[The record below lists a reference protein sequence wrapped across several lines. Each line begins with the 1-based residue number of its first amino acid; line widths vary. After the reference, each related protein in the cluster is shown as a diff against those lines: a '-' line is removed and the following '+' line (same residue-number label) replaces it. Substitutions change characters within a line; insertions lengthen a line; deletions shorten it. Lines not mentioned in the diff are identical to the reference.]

1 MPPLAGTFDLRDDM
15 RGQMQLAS
23 QLGGA
28 IGSVINSRRIRQ
40 EEEYRAVLDQT
51 FIGLVN
57 RAATEGWDG
66 ARLLGE
72 LANVP
77 GMAQTE
83 YGRKVQMS
91 MAMDQ
96 YERMQAAAA
105 ANAPAPEGMEVI
117 GGRRDKYGNFIPS
130 YGKVNQVILHGPGGM
145 KYTYDPATKTAT
157 PIQGIQ
163 PSDSRETE
171 EMKVIQAMSETD
183 RQINALNLAIEQG
196 FDKDGNP
203 VDPSVVPM
211 LRNQI
216 ASLKA
221 EQELRRRRLSDSEA
235 LADYEL
241 VKNTV
246 LEDLNRGDEVMRIG
260 ESMPLSGYLEG
271 IEQTQKAGVFDNV
284 KDPAKIKEAMGR
296 HVQDLVAQGLTLPEA
311 RAESER
317 QMRLLQK
324 ADSGW
329 FKTLPSEPIR
339 APLGAEYEGDEQ
351 FLADYKAWAKL
362 NGLNENPDDPG
373 HKYDYRAYYKKYGK
387 FPTKKG
393 EHLPAEFKT
402 EGHPTRL
409 VNGLDTTKE
418 HSDEEILAAYK
429 GDRAA
434 AERDGWTLGDKPT
447 QKPPARELEP
457 FWEGLSDED
466 KANVRAALKNGYSV
480 QEIIDAIK
488 G

>member
-1 MPPLAGTFDLRDDM
+1 MPPLGPIVDLRDDPRVDM
-15 RGQMQLAS
+15 AMAQS
-23 QLGGA
+23 LGGLVGHGLA
-28 IGSVINSRRIRQ
+28 ARKIRQ

-66 ARLLGE
+66 ARLLDESAKVPE
-72 LANVP
+72 LAKS
-77 GMAQTE
+77 E
-83 YGRKVQMS
+83 YGRKLQMQL
-91 MAMDQ
+91 AMDQ
-96 YERMQAAAA
+96 YQRMMAAQTPKGLPYGVPPEQFAKANRAEMERKIAGDQE
-105 ANAPAPEGMEVI
+105 AN
-117 GGRRDKYGNFIPS
+117 
-130 YGKVNQVILHGPGGM
+130 ILHGPGGM

-163 PSDSRETE
+163 PSGSQETE

-203 VDPSVVPM
+203 VDPSVVPI
-211 LRNQI
+211 LRDQI

-221 EQELRRRRLSDSEA
+221 EQELRRRRLSGSEA
-235 LADYEL
+235 LADYER

-246 LEDLNRGDEVMRIG
+246 LKDLNRGDEVMRIG
-260 ESMPLSGYLEG
+260 EAMPLSGYLEG
-271 IEQTQKAGVFDNV
+271 IEQTRKAGVFDNV

-329 FKTLPSEPIR
+329 FKTLPSEPMR

-362 NGLNENPDDPG
+362 NSLNENPDDPG

-418 HSDEEILAAYK
+418 HSDEEILDAYK

-434 AERDGWTLGDKPT
+434 AEQDGWKLGDKPT

-457 FWEGLSDED
+457 FWEKLTDED